1 MASAEALVKHEVGRK
16 EPDGRRGTLINVFI
30 MDYHCDKAKRELKVP
45 MK

>member
-1 MASAEALVKHEVGRK
+1 MASAEALVKHEAG